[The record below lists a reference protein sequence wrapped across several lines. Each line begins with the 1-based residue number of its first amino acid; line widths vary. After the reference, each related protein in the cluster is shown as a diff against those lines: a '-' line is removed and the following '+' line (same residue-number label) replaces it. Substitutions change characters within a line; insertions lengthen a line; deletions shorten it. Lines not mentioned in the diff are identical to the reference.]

1 MKRLKKEERTR
12 DRYLEAAVLGK
23 LIDRLIID
31 YYILVSDLLSSQ
43 NRTNKVMVIE
53 RNFDRVQSELEREI
67 LKDHPDIMQYTDI
80 PYPSLIC
87 YGPIAKGEEQE
98 RIKRI
103 LNELVFS
110 RTSPL

>member
-12 DRYLEAAVLGK
+12 DEYLKAVALGK
-23 LIDRLIID
+23 LIGRLLTE
-31 YYILVSDLLSSQ
+31 YLTLVSGLISLQS
-43 NRTNKVMVIE
+43 RANKGMVIE
-53 RNFDRVQSELEREI
+53 RNLDRVQSELEREM
-67 LKDHPDIMQYTDI
+67 LKDHPDITQYTDI

-103 LNELVFS
+103 LNELIFS